1 MNLSKWVSGQKNA
14 NVGKVSQI
22 KINVEQL
29 TQVLFAEMAD
39 WVKQFSRIGTQEL
52 TLKERNLVAVAFKYY
67 TGSRRAAWRVLS
79 SIQKKENNKGAS
91 ENVAWIKQY
100 KAILEEELCNICQE
114 CLDLLT
120 EYLIPNS

>member
-1 MNLSKWVSGQKNA
+1 VSGQKNA